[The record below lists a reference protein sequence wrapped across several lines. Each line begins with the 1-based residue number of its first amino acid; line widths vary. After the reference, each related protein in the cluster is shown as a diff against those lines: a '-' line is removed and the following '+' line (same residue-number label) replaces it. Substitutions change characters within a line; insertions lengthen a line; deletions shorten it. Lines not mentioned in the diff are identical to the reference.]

1 MSDATRRDFNIS
13 ASTILSLT
21 MRGRKVSIG
30 RIDIRGIDGQTTI
43 RPSASQTAH
52 GDQRKQ
58 ITDTLFGR
66 AVSGIGGFFSAP
78 AQAVRSFA
86 MAA

>member
-1 MSDATRRDFNIS
+1 MSLVVTLVGSDGSVMVSTGLWHVDNAARDK
-13 ASTILSLT
+13 T
-21 MRGRKVSIG
+21 
-30 RIDIRGIDGQTTI
+30 
-43 RPSASQTAH
+43 
-52 GDQRKQ
+52 

-66 AVSGIGGFFSAP
+66 ALSGIGGFFSAP